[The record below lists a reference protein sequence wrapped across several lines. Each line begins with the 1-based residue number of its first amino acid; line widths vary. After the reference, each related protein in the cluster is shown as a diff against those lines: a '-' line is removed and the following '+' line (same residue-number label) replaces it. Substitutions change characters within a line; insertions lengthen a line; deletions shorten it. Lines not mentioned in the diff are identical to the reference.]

1 LGKAVKISKTK
12 GFTLIE
18 LMIVI
23 AIMGIMATIASFSW
37 QRYVNNANL
46 RTAARELASDMAN
59 TKQKAI
65 AEGVKYRMTITAG
78 TPGNYTIE
86 QRNAAD
92 TAYTVLNTK
101 IPTDNGAGLY
111 LNSTNIITFQPRGT
125 NSAGDVV
132 LKNSI
137 GYTAT
142 ITSNITG
149 KTYVTFTQ
157 E

>member
-1 LGKAVKISKTK
+1 
-12 GFTLIE
+12 
-18 LMIVI
+18 MIVI
-23 AIMGIMATIASFSW
+23 AIMSIVAAIASLSW

-46 RTAARELASDMAN
+46 RTAARELVTDMAN
-59 TKQKAI
+59 SKQKAVS
-65 AEGVKYRMTITAG
+65 EGVKYRMTITAG
-78 TPGNYTIE
+78 TPGSYTIE

-92 TAYTVLNTK
+92 TAYTVISTK
-101 IPTDNGAGLY
+101 SPTASGGGLF
-111 LNSTNIITFQPRGT
+111 LNSNNIITFQPRGP
-125 NSAGDVV
+125 NSTGTIV